1 MAEPKL
7 RFKKDDGTE
16 YCPWEITLM
25 EDICEPHA
33 RIGWQNLRTDEFL
46 DEGDYY
52 LVTGTDFKNG
62 KVDFDTCHYVSKERF
77 EQDPK
82 IQIHEGDILI
92 TKDGTLGKIAM
103 VKGIDK
109 EGTLNAGV
117 FVLTKLSEEID
128 NEYLYQYLRGD
139 ALLKFAQR
147 KKTGGTIK
155 HLNQEVLVILPVPKP
170 DKEEQKKIAEFLASV
185 DELIA
190 TSEEEITNLEQQKKA
205 AMQAIFSRKVRFKK
219 PDGSDFPEWEEKT
232 FDAIAKYK
240 KGPFGS
246 ALKKEIFVP
255 KSEDT
260 VRVYEQTNAIDKT
273 ILFERYYI
281 TKEYFQK
288 MKGFEVTSGD
298 IIVSC
303 AGTIGEMY
311 VLPENA
317 ENGVINQALMRVRV
331 DESEVTKTIFMY
343 VFDEMLSTNGT
354 RLKNGSA
361 MKNIPPFADMKKQTV
376 LLPHKDEQL
385 LIENFMLSFDEAIA
399 AAREELE
406 KYKELKKGL
415 LQQMFV

>member
-1 MAEPKL
+1 M
-7 RFKKDDGTE
+7 
-16 YCPWEITLM
+16 
-25 EDICEPHA
+25 
-33 RIGWQNLRTDEFL
+33 
-46 DEGDYY
+46 
-52 LVTGTDFKNG
+52 
-62 KVDFDTCHYVSKERF
+62 
-77 EQDPK
+77 
-82 IQIHEGDILI
+82 
-92 TKDGTLGKIAM
+92 
-103 VKGIDK
+103 
-109 EGTLNAGV
+109 
-117 FVLTKLSEEID
+117 
-128 NEYLYQYLRGD
+128 
-139 ALLKFAQR
+139 
-147 KKTGGTIK
+147 
-155 HLNQEVLVILPVPKP
+155 
-170 DKEEQKKIAEFLASV
+170 
-185 DELIA
+185 
-190 TSEEEITNLEQQKKA
+190 
-205 AMQAIFSRKVRFKK
+205 
-219 PDGSDFPEWEEKT
+219 
-232 FDAIAKYK
+232 
-240 KGPFGS
+240 
-246 ALKKEIFVP
+246 
-255 KSEDT
+255 
-260 VRVYEQTNAIDKT
+260 YEQTNAIDKT

-406 KYKELKKGL
+406 KYKQLKKGL